1 MKQCILLLFILTQ
14 LQLYAREYSLK
25 ECIDYALVNNSTI
38 KISAID
44 KSIAQ
49 GKIDE
54 QTGAVFPQV
63 TASGGVEDAVQKKS
77 TLTNDYYTLSG
88 TASLQQKIYDPVFF
102 IGLKAAKINKEQSQL
117 ILDKTKEQ
125 TAYTV
130 CLQYY
135 QTLVIQK
142 QYQVVSRITTSAKGT
157 LDATKSKFENGSA
170 KKIDVDKIL
179 VSYNNNLSRLRQINL
194 NYEQSINNLKY
205 QIGLPVDS
213 ILVLRDTLLTD
224 SLMPR
229 ADSASEDSIEN
240 SIDYQLLKIA
250 ERLQY
255 STRDSYAAGYLPS
268 VSLTAKYMYSSTP
281 DKFTFNNSWDQ
292 YGSIGVNLSIPL
304 FDGFQ
309 KRSKLSQANY
319 EICKAKE
326 KLSAEA
332 QSIKIA
338 ISNYTKQYQI
348 AADNL
353 ENEKANLTLSESV
366 YKNTLVSFQQGAES
380 SLELIQAE
388 SSMQEAQN
396 NYFTTL
402 LTCFNAYLDLAQSKG
417 ILMKYVASLK

>member
-1 MKQCILLLFILTQ
+1 MKQCILLLCLLTQ
-14 LQLYAREYSLK
+14 LQLYARNYTLK

-38 KISAID
+38 KISNLD
-44 KSIAQ
+44 KSIAH
-49 GKIDE
+49 GKINE
-54 QTGAVFPQV
+54 QIGTVLPQV
-63 TASGGVEDAVQKKS
+63 TASCGIEDAVQKKS
-77 TLTNDYYTLSG
+77 ALTNDYYTLSG
-88 TASLQQKIYDPVFF
+88 TASLQQKIYDPLFF
-102 IGLKAAKINKEQSQL
+102 VGVKAAKINEKQSQL
-117 ILDKTKEQ
+117 TLDKKKEQ

-130 CLQYY
+130 CRLYY

-142 QYQVVSRITTSAKGT
+142 QYQVVSSITASAKGT
-157 LDATKSKFENGSA
+157 LDATRSKYDNGSA

-179 VSYNNNLSRLRQINL
+179 VSCNNNLSRLRQTNL

-213 ILVLRDTLLTD
+213 ILVLKDTLLTD
-224 SLMPR
+224 SLLIDLD
-229 ADSASEDSIEN
+229 AASEESIEN

-268 VSLTAKYMYSSTP
+268 VSLTAKYIYSSTP

-292 YGSIGVNLSIPL
+292 YGSIGVNLSIPV

-309 KRSKLSQANY
+309 KRTKLSQADY
-319 EICKAKE
+319 EISKAKE
-326 KLSAEA
+326 KLTAEE
-332 QSIKIA
+332 QTIKVA

-366 YKNTLVSFQQGAES
+366 YRNNLVSFQQGAQS

-402 LTCFNAYLDLAQSKG
+402 LSYFNAYLDLSQSKG